1 MFYVSLKN
9 CNNCFNFSGRH
20 RQGILTQKSGL
31 VFFFSINCIICLTEF
46 EIYFCADCKL
56 CKYKYVLFIIN
67 ISKILFGVIKDYNW
81 RALVW
86 VSPWMFSISLIRSVI
101 FCPTITKAFSSST
114 NLSSCLWNSFQVTI
128 NSSPFFRAKSSC
140 AVKAKEII
148 K

>member
-1 MFYVSLKN
+1 MLVWKTATTVSTFLGDTANKV
-9 CNNCFNFSGRH
+9 
-20 RQGILTQKSGL
+20 LTQKSDLL
-31 VFFFSINCIICLTEF
+31 VFFSINCIICLTEF

-67 ISKILFGVIKDYNW
+67 ISKIVSGVIKYYNW
-81 RALVW
+81 RALFW
-86 VSPWMFSISLIRSVI
+86 VSPWMFSISLIRSVT

-128 NSSPFFRAKSSC
+128 NSSPFLRASSSW

-148 K
+148 N